1 MSSEKSLT
9 YLIELDKIFET
20 KKWKEKENFQQ
31 VFETLSSFSNLIF
44 EKDEEYDLFIELL
57 REFQWISLNDYYNS
71 CRQLLIE
78 IINDLNSENQNI
90 YIFPITTK
98 SQSSKVKSGYLVAYL
113 IKSLISS
120 IENSEKFNFVDINNF
135 VDISKIKF
143 RRNDILLLV
152 DDFIGSGETLE
163 ECINDVTKTNR
174 NIGNK
179 FKVLTIAIK
188 KDTYLKLSKKYTIYK
203 NLEILKGIS
212 DYNTGADINVKKE
225 IMRNIEN
232 KIFSS
237 IGDYSLGFE
246 ESESLITL
254 LRTPDNTF
262 PIFWNNYKKTVNLK
276 PPFPRNYEKI
286 Q

>member
-1 MSSEKSLT
+1 MNSEKSLT
-9 YLIELDKIFET
+9 YLIELDNIFET
-20 KKWKEKENFQQ
+20 KKWKEKENYQQ
-31 VFETLSSFSNLIF
+31 VFESLSSFSNVIF
-44 EKDEEYDLFIELL
+44 DKDEEYDLFLELL
-57 REFQWISLNDYYNS
+57 REFQWISINDYYNS

-78 IINDLNSENQNI
+78 IIKDLNSENQNI
-90 YIFPITTK
+90 YIFPITSK
-98 SQSSKVKSGYLVAYL
+98 IHSSKVKSGYFVAYL

-120 IENSEKFNFVDINNF
+120 IENSEKFNFIDLNNF
-135 VDISKIKF
+135 VDISNTKF
-143 RRNDILLLV
+143 KKNDILLLV
-152 DDFIGSGETLE
+152 DDFIGSGESLE
-163 ECINDVTKTNR
+163 KCILDINKSNK

-188 KDTYLKLSKKYTIYK
+188 KDTYMKLSKRFTIYK
-203 NLEILKGIS
+203 KLEVLKGIS
-212 DYNTGADINVKKE
+212 DYNTGDVVKEKKE
-225 IMRNIEN
+225 IMKKIED

-237 IGDYSLGFE
+237 IDSYSLGFK

-262 PIFWNNYKKTVNLK
+262 PIFWKNYKRSINLK